1 MDDGGDVVAG
11 CDLGGSGGDGRVA
24 AQFTFDAYGD
34 VLTADHLHAHAHLRC
49 GHKGLFVDRLDVGVV
64 TTSGVEQPRLVPS
77 GHLLVHNRNR
87 TYILQMGRFLQQ
99 DPNATAAVLMESA
112 ASHGRGMAAM
122 AAAFSM
128 EQRYGDGGN
137 LYEYLGSSPWQRSDP
152 MGLSWDPFSMVDDF
166 QNAIAGERAA
176 LLSQLGAAAQAIA
189 VVAATIATYLPFPGA
204 AIAGEMALAA
214 IGGQSWDTALV
225 AASVGLL
232 PGSKIL
238 SFISKPMSMLTSA
251 IGQIGTAAFGAATYY
266 ASKFTGWLANK
277 AQGLYAAASALVNPV
292 VKAIRTVRHHLLP
305 RAFAAKFQAA
315 GINIED
321 YVVSVDADWHKAIH
335 AGRLANGRLNGG
347 TWNELWKTFW
357 DAYPNPRPGN
367 PSVERVESFLNSMKG
382 IFNASHYIV
391 P

>member
-34 VLTADHLHAHAHLRC
+34 VLTSDHIHAHAHLRC

-87 TYILQMGRFLQQ
+87 TYIPQMGRFLQQ

-137 LYEYLGSSPWQRSDP
+137 LYEYLGSSPWSRSDP
-152 MGLSWDPFSMVDDF
+152 MGLSWDPFDMVDDYLAEDAGNKAAF
-166 QNAIAGERAA
+166 MQEIMQGFNTVAHVAMQVAQLHPGVAIAVLGLRLITGQATLMDLLNALPVAGKAGNLIGHAFGSYWKGRAAMRAARKAGHFADDVYELHHVIPQFMTGWAKGRAVILTRAQHQQYHRILDDVLRESRLPVAENGTNAWRQFLLNNPERLHDVRAA
-176 LLSQLGAAAQAIA
+176 L
-189 VVAATIATYLPFPGA
+189 V
-204 AIAGEMALAA
+204 E
-214 IGGQSWDTALV
+214 
-225 AASVGLL
+225 
-232 PGSKIL
+232 
-238 SFISKPMSMLTSA
+238 
-251 IGQIGTAAFGAATYY
+251 
-266 ASKFTGWLANK
+266 
-277 AQGLYAAASALVNPV
+277 
-292 VKAIRTVRHHLLP
+292 
-305 RAFAAKFQAA
+305 
-315 GINIED
+315 
-321 YVVSVDADWHKAIH
+321 
-335 AGRLANGRLNGG
+335 
-347 TWNELWKTFW
+347 
-357 DAYPNPRPGN
+357 
-367 PSVERVESFLNSMKG
+367 SVERFKSATNVDMMGDLVTEMTRQGFALL
-382 IFNASHYIV
+382 